1 MKINITATDKNYI
14 FSDIPLFYVL
24 TMFAVFPLYYD
35 DKFFNIVQAKFSFF
49 MAGTIMALLCV
60 LFAVLFCKELLL
72 NFIRSICSRETFL
85 LVVFLLLNILSGILS
100 PYKSTVILGI
110 KDRYN
115 GILLMTLYLFA
126 FIIALTVKGKNRFM
140 ELIRFYAVSST
151 IV

>member
-60 LFAVLFCKELLL
+60 LFAVLF
-72 NFIRSICSRETFL
+72 
-85 LVVFLLLNILSGILS
+85 
-100 PYKSTVILGI
+100 
-110 KDRYN
+110 
-115 GILLMTLYLFA
+115 
-126 FIIALTVKGKNRFM
+126 
-140 ELIRFYAVSST
+140 
-151 IV
+151 